1 VTLARHALI
10 VAAVLAVTL
19 IGGGLLAGGR
29 VSAAAAEAAVF
40 GATVAAANAI
50 LAHVLVLRTA
60 GRPASVFL
68 KLVIG
73 GMAGRIALV
82 LGAVAVAVG
91 VLSLPGLP
99 LVLSLIG
106 HFAVFLGLEI
116 VSLNAMAP
124 LGRLDGT
131 R

>member
-1 VTLARHALI
+1 MTLGRHALI

-19 IGGGLLAGGR
+19 LGGGMLVHERL
-29 VSAAAAEAAVF
+29 SASVAEAAVF

-50 LAHVLVLRTA
+50 LSHMLVLRTA

-82 LGAVAVAVG
+82 LGAVVVAVAV
-91 VLSLPGLP
+91 LNLPGLP
-99 LVLSLIG
+99 LVLSLLG

-116 VSLNAMAP
+116 VALNSLAAP
-124 LGRLDGT
+124 RLDSS

>member
-1 VTLARHALI
+1 ARRQARDLAPVLPGRRGPGGRVVDVPALRVADEAQEVTLGRHALI

-29 VSAAAAEAAVF
+29 VSAAAAEATVF

-50 LAHVLVLRTA
+50 LSHVLVLRTA

-73 GMAGRIALV
+73 GMAGRIAL
-82 LGAVAVAVG
+82 
-91 VLSLPGLP
+91 
-99 LVLSLIG
+99 
-106 HFAVFLGLEI
+106 
-116 VSLNAMAP
+116 
-124 LGRLDGT
+124 
-131 R
+131 